1 MASIHL
7 QAFSLVY
14 FLLLTCTTSFLNHDD
29 EECLALFQFKQT
41 ILRHNYDS
49 AAAGFLNGSG
59 SDCCLWEGVVCSSN
73 KGHVIE
79 LDWSQ
84 SSLSGLI
91 NSNSTLFKLLHL
103 QFLSLAAN
111 SFEDVFPLWLGTHP
125 KLQVLILRS
134 NKFYGA
140 IQGLSSSQFLRLRII
155 DISNNGFSGQL
166 PHK

>member
-1 MASIHL
+1 MASIRLQL

-14 FLLLTCTTSFLNHDD
+14 FLLLTCTASFLNHH

-41 ILRHNYDS
+41 ILRLNYDS

-84 SSLSGLI
+84 SSLSGII

-103 QFLSLAAN
+103 QVLDLSMN
-111 SFEDVFPLWLGTHP
+111 NFVE
-125 KLQVLILRS
+125 
-134 NKFYGA
+134 
-140 IQGLSSSQFLRLRII
+140 SQIC
-155 DISNNGFSGQL
+155 
-166 PHK
+166 

>member
-14 FLLLTCTTSFLNHDD
+14 FLLLLTCTASFLNHDE
-29 EECLALFQFKQT
+29 EECLALFQFKRT

-49 AAAGFLNGSG
+49 AAGFLNGSG
-59 SDCCLWEGVVCSSN
+59 SDCCLWDGVYCSSN

-84 SSLSGLI
+84 SSLSGII

-103 QFLSLAAN
+103 QVLNLSMNNFVQSQIPHDTTN
-111 SFEDVFPLWLGTHP
+111 SLVS
-125 KLQVLILRS
+125 LR
-134 NKFYGA
+134 K
-140 IQGLSSSQFLRLRII
+140 
-155 DISNNGFSGQL
+155 
-166 PHK
+166 